1 MNALFNNAATAVDNS
16 IALHPFTETLRN
28 SLSETERESVIEM
41 MWRVVYADGVKDD
54 NEEYLVRKVA
64 GLLYV
69 PQPRFIAAKLR
80 VEREMAT

>member
-1 MNALFNNAATAVDNS
+1 MK
-16 IALHPFTETLRN
+16 TESLLR
-28 SLSETERESVIEM
+28 T
-41 MWRVVYADGVKDD
+41 KDD

-80 VEREMAT
+80 VERELAK